1 MKVAGIPRSAAA
13 PAVLALG
20 SLAALWTGAALSLGL
35 GVTLGAALVGTHAVF
50 RTPNL
55 RAKLSSYQ
63 TTDYSRP

>member
-1 MKVAGIPRSAAA
+1 M
-13 PAVLALG
+13 LAMG